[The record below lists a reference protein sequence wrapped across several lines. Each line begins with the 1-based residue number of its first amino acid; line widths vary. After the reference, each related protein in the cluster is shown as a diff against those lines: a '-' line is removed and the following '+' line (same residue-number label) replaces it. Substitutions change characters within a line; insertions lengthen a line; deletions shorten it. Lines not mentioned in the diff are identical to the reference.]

1 MEKEKVMLRFYEELE
16 VETILDNDNFYWEN
30 DLQVCLL
37 GFICFVTSNY

>member
-1 MEKEKVMLRFYEELE
+1 MLRFYEELE

-30 DLQVCLL
+30 VLKAFLL